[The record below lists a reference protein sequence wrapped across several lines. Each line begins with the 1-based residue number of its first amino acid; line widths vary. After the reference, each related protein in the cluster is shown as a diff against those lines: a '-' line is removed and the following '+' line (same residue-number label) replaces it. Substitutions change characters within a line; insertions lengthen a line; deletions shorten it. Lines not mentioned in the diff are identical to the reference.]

1 MYKNHSYN
9 DREELNQC
17 NKLNRDNTEK
27 LKIQLAKRNKISIS
41 IHIYIDITNCRQYCF
56 GLLGLI
62 SAVLMSGMK
71 VSL

>member
-1 MYKNHSYN
+1 MSGENYVILSK
-9 DREELNQC
+9 
-17 NKLNRDNTEK
+17 KKK
-27 LKIQLAKRNKISIS
+27 LKKNMYIYKSTKI
-41 IHIYIDITNCRQYCF
+41 IHIIITNCRQYCF